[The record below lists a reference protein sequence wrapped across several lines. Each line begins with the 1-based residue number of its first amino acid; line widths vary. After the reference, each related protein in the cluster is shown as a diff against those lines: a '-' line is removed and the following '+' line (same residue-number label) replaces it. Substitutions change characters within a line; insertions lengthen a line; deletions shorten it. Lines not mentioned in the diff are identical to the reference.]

1 LCATRSKQVGP
12 ILASNVKRDYY
23 EILGVARGATDQEIK
38 SAYRKLALQYHPD
51 RNPNNPDAEEK
62 FKECSEAYAILADG
76 EKRAAYDR
84 FGHAGLG
91 GAGGFDPS
99 SFQDLSDIFG
109 DFFGFSDLF
118 GGGRGGRR
126 SRAQRGTD
134 LREDINLEF
143 EEAVFG
149 TEQTVT
155 VRRHETCED
164 CHGSGA
170 APGRAPVTCRSC
182 NGQGQV
188 RYQQGFFS
196 IARTCPTCQ
205 GTGQV
210 ITDPCSKCKG
220 EGRVLRQKSIEA
232 KVPAG
237 VEDGTRIRFAGLGE
251 GGVHGGP
258 PGDLYIVLHVKEHP
272 FFEREGNDL
281 HCVVPI
287 SFTQAALGADIT
299 VPTLEGE
306 HVLKVPE
313 GTQSGTTLRIR
324 GKGVP
329 VLNSRSK
336 GDLYVEVRVQTP
348 AKLSKRQ
355 KELLQELEG
364 TIRVENKPERRTL
377 LGKVKDI
384 FG

>member
-1 LCATRSKQVGP
+1 M
-12 ILASNVKRDYY
+12 
-23 EILGVARGATDQEIK
+23 LGVARGATDQEIK
-38 SAYRKLALQYHPD
+38 SAYRKLAMQFHPD

-62 FKECSEAYAILADG
+62 FKEASEAYAVLCDG
-76 EKRAAYDR
+76 EKRSVYDR

-91 GAGGFDPS
+91 GNAGGGFDPS

-109 DFFGFSDLF
+109 DFFGFGDLF
-118 GGGRGGRR
+118 GGGGRGQRR
-126 SRAQRGTD
+126 SRAQRGAD

-149 TEQTVT
+149 TETTVT
-155 VRRHETCED
+155 VRRHETCEE

-170 APGRAPVTCRSC
+170 APGKTPVTCRSC

-205 GTGQV
+205 GTGSV
-210 ITDPCSKCKG
+210 ITDPCAKCKG
-220 EGRVLRQKSIEA
+220 EGRVLRQKTIDT

-237 VEDGTRIRFAGLGE
+237 VEDGTRIRFAGYGE

-258 PGDLYIVLHVKEHP
+258 AGDLYVVLHVKEHP

-287 SFTQAALGADIT
+287 SFTQAALGAEIT
-299 VPTLEGE
+299 VPTLEGD
-306 HVLKVPE
+306 HSLKVPE
-313 GTQSGTTLRIR
+313 GTQSSTTLRIR

-329 VLNSRSK
+329 VLNSRAK

-348 AKLSKRQ
+348 AKLNKRQ